1 MNPWLVATGDF
12 TTLGGMDRANHAL
25 AAHLARREM
34 PVHLVAHRIAPD
46 LTACPHVRTHLVPRP
61 FGAHLVGAPLLA
73 RAASREA
80 RTLGRSARVI
90 MNGGNGAIGTPTWVH
105 YLHAAYEPQVA
116 ASVRTRLSAA
126 AGRRYYLARE
136 RAALASAPLVIC
148 NSERTARDV
157 REHYGVPASRIKVVY
172 YGSDARAFS
181 PVTAEERAAA
191 RAALGIEDGRFVAVF
206 VGALGDRRKGF
217 DVVFDAW
224 RALSADRAW
233 DIDLLAI
240 GAGAEAPVW
249 AARARAV
256 GLERRIRLLGFRDDV
271 SRVLAAADVL
281 VHPVRY
287 EAYGLGVHEAICR
300 GLPAIVTGIA
310 GVTERYPASLGSLI
324 IGDPPSADALATALQ
339 AWRAHASEWR
349 ARIAQASQAFRA
361 RSWDDMAADIVAA
374 VDAAA

>member
-1 MNPWLVATGDF
+1 
-12 TTLGGMDRANHAL
+12 
-25 AAHLARREM
+25 M

-46 LTACPHVRTHLVPRP
+46 LTACPHVRAHLVPRP

-80 RTLGRSARVI
+80 RTLGRSTRVL
-90 MNGGNGAIGTPTWVH
+90 MNGGNGAIGTPTWIH
-105 YLHAAYEPQVA
+105 YLHAAYEPEVA
-116 ASVRTRLSAA
+116 ASVRTRLSAS

-136 RAALASAPLVIC
+136 RAALAGAPLVIC

-157 REHYGVPASRIKVVY
+157 REHYGVPASRIKVIY

-181 PVTAEERAAA
+181 PVTAGERAAA
-191 RAALGIEDGRFVAVF
+191 REALGIEDGRFVAVF

-233 DIDLLAI
+233 DVDLLAV

-249 AARARAV
+249 AARARAE
-256 GLERRIRLLGFRDDV
+256 GLERRVRLLGFRDDV

-300 GLPAIVTGIA
+300 GLPAIVTETA

-324 IGDPPSADALATALQ
+324 IGDPPSADALAAALQ

-349 ARIAQASQAFRA
+349 GRIAQASDALRA